1 MDIKKLWARKKEIR
15 DENNKKRDIERAAV
29 IEIPFD
35 QQGLFQS

>member
-1 MDIKKLWARKKEIR
+1 MDIKKLQVRKKEIR
-15 DENNKKRDIERAAV
+15 DENNKKRDIERAV